1 MAIVEGMA
9 LPDGPAVPYAG
20 EGTQPG
26 RRLLSLSPNTQRS
39 FLNLLN
45 APYRGKSIV

>member
-1 MAIVEGMA
+1 
-9 LPDGPAVPYAG
+9 
-20 EGTQPG
+20 
-26 RRLLSLSPNTQRS
+26 LLSLSPNTQRL

>member
-1 MAIVEGMA
+1 MAIVKGMA
-9 LPDGPAVPYAG
+9 FPDGPAVPDAG
-20 EGTQPG
+20 QGTQPG